1 MFDYPLSVEQ
11 EYKRLQ
17 KLGWPIW
24 VKDDKGVRISSG
36 VNPDTI
42 SFPSDAWDS
51 SGENAEH
58 DGFWAQHRADVIYK
72 HLIDNEID
80 LMWEIGAG
88 AGNATIPISER
99 GIPVIGVE
107 PLYAGAVNIANARLE
122 AFAGTFEQLN
132 LPESSIRCIGMF
144 DVLEHIEN
152 PKTVLRKIKA
162 TLSTGGIFIASVPA
176 HQWLFSDFDISA
188 GHFKRYSRKSIKQL
202 LEDSGFEVLAI
213 SEIFGFLILPALVF
227 RKIPH
232 VLHLR
237 PIEKSAKS
245 GTKATNKF
253 LDTIYRLILSAEAKT
268 GVPMGLSIII
278 LAKKPNQNLS

>member
-1 MFDYPLSVEQ
+1 MFDYLFSVEQ

-24 VKDDKGVRISSG
+24 VKDDKGVRVSSG
-36 VNPDTI
+36 VDPNTI
-42 SFPSDAWDS
+42 SFPTDAWDN

-58 DGFWAQHRADVIYK
+58 YGFWAQHRAEIIYK
-72 HLIDNEID
+72 HLIDNGID

-88 AGNATIPISER
+88 AGNATIPITER

-107 PLYAGAVNIANARLE
+107 PLYAGAVNIANAKFE

-132 LPESSIRCIGMF
+132 LPETSIRCIGMF
-144 DVLEHIEN
+144 DVLEHLEN
-152 PKTVLRKIKA
+152 PKIVLRKIKA
-162 TLSTGGIFIASVPA
+162 TLAAEGIFIASVPA
-176 HQWLFSDFDISA
+176 HQWLFSDFDIRA
-188 GHFKRYSRKSIKQL
+188 GHFKRYSRKSIQQL
-202 LEDSGFEVLAI
+202 IEESGFEVLAI
-213 SEIFGFLILPALVF
+213 SQIFGFLVLPALVF

-232 VLHLR
+232 VMRLR
-237 PIEKSAKS
+237 RGEKGAKL

-253 LDTIYRLILSAEAKT
+253 FDKIYRSILSAEARI